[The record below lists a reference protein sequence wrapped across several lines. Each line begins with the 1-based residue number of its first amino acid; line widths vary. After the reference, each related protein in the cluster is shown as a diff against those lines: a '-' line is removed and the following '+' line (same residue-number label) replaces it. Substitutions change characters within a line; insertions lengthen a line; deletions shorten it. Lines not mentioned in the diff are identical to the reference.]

1 MTSAITPTN
10 SLAAAKSSPSTGSN
24 QNPKIPFAL
33 PSISEQEIEAVVA
46 TLRSGWLTTGPKTKA
61 FEEAFA
67 QAVGSRHALAVN
79 SGTAALHLALEALG
93 IEEDDRV
100 LVPTWTFTA
109 TAEVVRYLG
118 GHPVFVDADPSTLNI
133 DVAKLEER
141 IVELKREHGDKV
153 KAVMPVHIGGQ
164 ACEMDKI
171 VALAGHHR
179 LAIVEDAA
187 HAFPTTVESAS
198 VTASERKPRM
208 VGSIGHAT
216 AFSFYATKTIA
227 TGEGGM
233 LTTDDDRVA
242 ERVRLM
248 RLHGVSKDAWN
259 RGSSPQPSWYYEVLA
274 PGFKYNLTDVASA
287 LGFVQLQRGQALL
300 DRRVAIASRY
310 DAAFVGHVGLET
322 PALRHPGDVCA
333 WHLYV
338 LRLNLDQLTIDR
350 DQFTRELDARGVGCS
365 VHFIP
370 LHLQPFWRDRYRL
383 TPSMFPAASREFQR
397 VISLPIYPDMS
408 EEMVERVID
417 VALSIA
423 GEFRR

>member
-1 MTSAITPTN
+1 MTSANT
-10 SLAAAKSSPSTGSN
+10 PSTGSN
-24 QNPKIPFAL
+24 QYPRIPFAL
-33 PSISEQEIEAVVA
+33 PSISEREIEAVVE

-67 QAVGSRHALAVN
+67 QAVGARHALGVN

-93 IEEDDRV
+93 IEAEDRV

-118 GHPVFVDADPSTLNI
+118 AHPVFVDADPATLNI

-171 VALAGHHR
+171 VALAGQHR

-187 HAFPTTVESAS
+187 HAFPTTAESAS
-198 VTASERKPRM
+198 VTAGERKSRM

-233 LTTDDDRVA
+233 LTTDDDRMA

-259 RGSSPQPSWYYEVLA
+259 RGASPLPPWYYEVLA

-287 LGFVQLQRGQALL
+287 LGLVQLQRGQELL
-300 DRRVAIASRY
+300 DRRVAIARRY
-310 DAAFVGHVGLET
+310 SAAFAGQVGLEP
-322 PALRHPGDVCA
+322 PALRHPNDVCA
-333 WHLYV
+333 WHLYIV
-338 LRLNLDQLTIDR
+338 RLNLDQLSIDR
-350 DQFTRELDARGVGCS
+350 DQFTRELDALGVGCS

-370 LHLQPFWRDRYRL
+370 LHLQPYWRDRYGL
-383 TPSMFPAASREFQR
+383 TRSMFPAASRQFDR
-397 VISLPIYPDMS
+397 VISLPIYPDMNDVAVDRVI
-408 EEMVERVID
+408 EVVID
-417 VALSIA
+417 VLSR
-423 GEFRR
+423 FRR

>member
-1 MTSAITPTN
+1 MTSANT
-10 SLAAAKSSPSTGSN
+10 PSTGSN
-24 QNPKIPFAL
+24 QYPRIPFAL
-33 PSISEQEIEAVVA
+33 PSISEREIEAVVE

-67 QAVGSRHALAVN
+67 QAVGARHALGVN

-93 IEEDDRV
+93 IEAEDRV

-118 GHPVFVDADPSTLNI
+118 AHPVFVDADPATLNI

-171 VALAGHHR
+171 VALAGQHR

-187 HAFPTTVESAS
+187 HAFPTTAESAS
-198 VTASERKPRM
+198 VTAGERKSRM

-233 LTTDDDRVA
+233 LTTDDDRMA

-248 RLHGVSKDAWN
+248 RLHGVSKDASIEAPRRCRLGTTKSLRRASN
-259 RGSSPQPSWYYEVLA
+259 TISPMSRQRLA
-274 PGFKYNLTDVASA
+274 WCNCKEARSCWTGGWRS
-287 LGFVQLQRGQALL
+287 
-300 DRRVAIASRY
+300 
-310 DAAFVGHVGLET
+310 
-322 PALRHPGDVCA
+322 PGDTVPRSPDRWGLNRPRCA
-333 WHLYV
+333 I
-338 LRLNLDQLTIDR
+338 RTMS
-350 DQFTRELDARGVGCS
+350 ARGIFTSYGS
-365 VHFIP
+365 ISTS
-370 LHLQPFWRDRYRL
+370 L
-383 TPSMFPAASREFQR
+383 ASTA
-397 VISLPIYPDMS
+397 ISLPASLTRSVSAARCISFRCTFSP
-408 EEMVERVID
+408 IGG
-417 VALSIA
+417 IA
-423 GEFRR
+423 TG